1 MLTYRVMARLV
12 EDAISRD
19 AQRKQKE
26 APATQLTTVP
36 HTIERTEWQPVKPA
50 TTIIQPVKRAA
61 PDKLR
66 WNVAAGVATVLVLVS
81 WIAYGH
87 PLARRR
93 FVATEIECR
102 RAGVTA
108 KPSRT
113 SNRTSKP
120 QTAAVGTEDRRARV
134 PCSSGSGYGRMK
146 STTLQRM

>member
-87 PLARRR
+87 RSPVDASSLQRSNA
-93 FVATEIECR
+93 AEQ
-102 RAGVTA
+102 GVTA